1 MAIRH
6 LVRATLAEAPAPCQ
20 TCTWWQAGARG
31 IVKERWAAD
40 VEGRFG
46 AWGMLEVDDDERTLG
61 LLQYGPA
68 AAFPHARRLPAGPP
82 SADAVLVTCAL
93 LDPKAGPWVLQR
105 LLLAIAGESRDR
117 GLIALEAFS
126 TSVVRPGA
134 AHLVP
139 LPRGELED
147 IGFVPVREVGDIAL
161 MRLDL
166 RGLITV
172 PASKPSLLDHVREE
186 IAERRAKRVPAR

>member
-1 MAIRH
+1 MAITS
-6 LVRATLAEAPAPCQ
+6 LVRASLHDAPEPCRS
-20 TCTWWQAGARG
+20 CTWWQARMRA
-31 IVKERWAAD
+31 VDKDRWAAG

-46 AWGMLEVDDDERTLG
+46 AWGMLYREDEKTLAIV
-61 LLQYGPA
+61 QYGPSVD
-68 AAFPHARRLPAGPP
+68 FPHARRLPAGPP
-82 SADAVLVTCAL
+82 SRDAVLITCAL
-93 LDPKAGPWVLQR
+93 LDPEAGPWVLQR

-139 LPRGELED
+139 LPRAELEEL
-147 IGFVPVREVGDIAL
+147 GFVPVREAGEIAL
-161 MRLDL
+161 LRLEL

-172 PASKPSLLDHVREE
+172 PATSESLVEQVRAAL
-186 IAERRAKRVPAR
+186 AERRARRLPARL

>member
-93 LDPKAGPWVLQR
+93 IEPDAGPWVVQR
-105 LLLAIAGESRDR
+105 LLLAVAGETRDR
-117 GLIALEAFS
+117 RLIALEAFA
-126 TSVVRPGA
+126 TSVDRPDA
-134 AHLVP
+134 PHLVP
-139 LPRGELED
+139 LPRPILEE
-147 IGFVPVREVGDIAL
+147 IGFQAVREAGEVAL
-161 MRLDL
+161 LRLDL
-166 RGLITV
+166 RGLVTV
-172 PASKPSLLDHVREE
+172 PATRETALEQARAYVRE
-186 IAERRAKRVPAR
+186 RRQGRVPAR